1 MKKIILYIL
10 VTLAFLKADAQA
22 NAVCCPEKFELKQL
36 INDRQCDLV
45 CDSSFKELGTAVG
58 IPPNGPGPGQQGP
71 SIVACKNSPMTYL
84 VIPNLPGFTYSWAVT
99 GGTVGSPNPGN
110 PVTIN
115 WGNVT
120 KGSIVV
126 TISNADGSCV
136 RKIAYTICLLDKPVA
151 NFTFSP
157 SSPLC
162 INQLIQFNN
171 SSIGGATYFWDFGDT
186 GPLATSQD
194 ENPQHIYTATGT
206 YVVTL
211 VVKSKSNG
219 CGCTDTIK
227 QTIVVND
234 GPGISGCD
242 KMLCPGD
249 TATYCST
256 KNCTGGY
263 SWSVTG
269 GTIIG
274 SSTTQC
280 VRVVWDVAQPGTL
293 PATITLNT
301 TGCGGCPSTTMPVNI
316 VWPAIPIQGNTV
328 VCVGSTETYSLPVMP
343 GTFYSWSLSGGGNI
357 VNFGMYPNAFP
368 NNNPQINI
376 DWTTPGTYNLTVNYT
391 NPNTKKKCGGTY
403 TLSITVKP
411 RFKIMGMTSVC
422 AGTTGTYMTQ
432 DFSLA
437 DWTITGG
444 VAGTDYT
451 FVTGP
456 NGVSN
461 LQVNWITSGVYQI
474 CGQPITANAANYC
487 NTNPV
492 CVSVLVKPVP
502 VVSLGGSNTVC
513 PNVLTNYVASSTPSG
528 SSFTWSVTPTLAQ
541 SPAPYGT
548 YDENASIIFNGTAPW
563 VVTAQT
569 IMNGCAASASIT
581 VNQLPPPTLSGGPF
595 TACIGGQ
602 ITVGPATGTGP
613 FTWSTSPAAT
623 LISPQGGTSATYE
636 IHGSGTIT
644 VSNCGGTSNAITVTA
659 INPPV
664 IAITATGTLCPLT
677 MQLSVPAGPA
687 GTSYQWTLAGSP
699 VGTSSPVY
707 TLPTPGLYAVL
718 VTYQTGCKSFA
729 SYTVAPVP
737 LPTVSISTGDPLIWC
752 LPSTPSVNLTSFTL
766 STGCTYQWLLN
777 GNPIIGATA
786 STYPA
791 TVSGNYQVTI
801 NCNNCKA
808 ISNTITVQQITCPS
822 GPCTPPVPNNPLTS
836 IVVTYNSPGCNQ
848 KTFNLAPTFT
858 PCPGGIV
865 TWNFGDGGTATGYPV
880 THTYALPGVYG
891 VTASITCNG
900 CTFTILSSVEVPLL
914 PDFNYSVTCTPGG
927 GHNITLNNTSQTLGG
942 WTVGSIT
949 WNSSG
954 PGCSSTSGSGNT
966 FIVNAPPGCSPT
978 VTMTITVT
986 KGTQS
991 CTLSKIVPFT
1001 FALSPLAINTTACNL
1016 PNVCKDQ
1023 TYAFTSSMTGVLYA
1037 WTVNGTPVSQNST
1050 LSYAFATTGSQTVGL
1065 TVTDVFG
1072 CTYTASLNVNVVTP
1086 PPFSITPSPI
1096 IKVCQAPCA
1105 TTGSI
1110 LTATPG
1116 FTNYQWYQNGNQ
1128 ITGATLSTYTITGPS
1143 PIGTYYATAQS
1154 SPNCCSVQSNTV
1166 SVVYHPK
1173 PQANIIANTNN
1184 CINSVPYTI
1193 NNSSFPNTVSANST
1207 FTAGYNYE
1215 WFLNNL
1221 GTPIYNSNTTNY
1233 LTYTI
1238 NSFGTYTFIV
1248 RVTDGATGCCN
1259 LDTICIA
1266 FSQNPTVNIV
1276 PGGPLCQG
1284 VPVTLTATAGPASP
1298 STYYYGWENGQ
1309 TGQTHVVQAAGIY
1322 GVTAMDNYGCNASA
1336 FVTIKPLPYVA
1347 LFPQGCD
1354 TICLG
1359 DTSHL
1364 YFPLPTNISNMPA
1377 YTITWS
1383 PGGVAGT
1390 TSPFTLGSLGLGS
1403 HTITATVTM
1412 NGCTATTESYY
1423 VFVKNCDTCNCK
1435 ESYWKDGPLW
1445 TNINTGEQIKIDC
1458 KKEPFTYVIQGDHC
1472 KDSFMLSGTYICKG
1486 KDCPGKVVFSLYD
1499 ANTNNYIGGGSGS
1512 YTVPSNLP
1520 NGSYYVTIY
1529 AYCGDL
1535 KCDSCKINIKKD
1547 CDKGCDC
1554 NKPEAQIRPVLTINN
1569 VQKPIKCGDE
1579 FKVNCLSNV
1588 TLSANYNCIPSNCP
1602 ATITYQLTGPISQTG
1617 TLPLSLSG
1625 LPAGSYSIVLMAYC
1639 GGKLCKECKLNF
1651 VVECEKDCCP
1661 YDIKANLISQTTTMS
1676 PGGTNL
1682 LVNQGFNFSG
1692 LTGASLTE
1700 IRAEVLSYNLT
1711 SQFPEQC
1718 IGCKNLP
1725 KGWASIYDGN
1735 VMGPVVPKVNLA
1747 GVMTNAPLNVST
1759 LSPYSNPRE
1768 IVWNN
1773 GGAVFGIV
1781 QPVTVGFILPK
1792 PSPLE
1797 CCDAMADICV
1807 KFTFRDK
1814 DCKECEVVICFKV
1827 AIKKK

>member
-1 MKKIILYIL
+1 MKKLILYIL
-10 VTLAFLKADAQA
+10 VSLAFLKADAQA

-36 INDRQCDLV
+36 INDRQCDLL
-45 CDSSFKELGTAVG
+45 CDSSFKELGTAG
-58 IPPNGPGPGQQGP
+58 QIPPVLNPVQKPA
-71 SIVACKNSPMTYL
+71 IIACKNSAMSYL
-84 VIPNLPGFTYSWAVT
+84 VIPNLPGFTYNWSVT
-99 GGTVGSPNPGN
+99 GGTVSPNPGN

-120 KGSIVV
+120 KGTIVV

-136 RKIAYTICLLDKPVA
+136 RKIAYDVCLLDKPVA
-151 NFTFSP
+151 NFSFSP

-162 INQLIQFNN
+162 INQLIQFSN
-171 SSIGGATYFWDFGDT
+171 SSIGGATYFWDFGDGT
-186 GPLATSQD
+186 TSTD
-194 ENPQHIYTATGT
+194 VNPQHTYTAVNNTPG

-211 VVKSKSNG
+211 IVKSKSNG
-219 CGCTDTIK
+219 CGCSDTIR

-256 KNCTGGY
+256 KSCSGY
-263 SWSVTG
+263 SWSVNG

-274 SSTTQC
+274 SSTGNC
-280 VRVVWDVAQPGTL
+280 VRVVWNVAQPGTL

-301 TGCGGCPSTTMPVNI
+301 TGCGSCPSTTMPVNI
-316 VWPAIPIQGNTV
+316 VWPAIPIQGNTL
-328 VCVGSTETYSLPVMP
+328 VCVGNTETYSLPVMP

-357 VNFGMYPNAFP
+357 VNSGMYPNAYP

-376 DWTTPGTYNLTVNYT
+376 NWTTPGTYNLTVNYT
-391 NPNTKKKCGGTY
+391 NPNTKKKCGGSY

-411 RFKIMGMTSVC
+411 KFKITGMTSVC
-422 AGTTGTYMTQ
+422 AGTTGIYMTQ

-437 DWTITGG
+437 DWTVTGG
-444 VAGTDYT
+444 VLGTDYT
-451 FVTGP
+451 FATGP
-456 NGVSN
+456 NGVSS
-461 LQVNWITSGVYQI
+461 LQVNWINSGTYQL
-474 CGQPITANAANYC
+474 CGQPISANIPNYC
-487 NTNPV
+487 NASPV
-492 CVSVLVKPVP
+492 CVSVLVKPTPIVT
-502 VVSLGGSNTVC
+502 VGGSNLVC
-513 PNVLTNYVASSTPSG
+513 NGVLTNYVASSNIPG
-528 SSFTWSVTPTLAQ
+528 GNFTWSVVPGIAQ
-541 SPAPYGT
+541 PPAPYGAN
-548 YDENASIIFNGTAPW
+548 DENASIIFNGTGPW
-563 VVTAQT
+563 FVSASTTV
-569 IMNGCAASASIT
+569 NGCIGANSVT
-581 VNQLPPPTLSGGPF
+581 VNQVPPPTLTGGPF

-623 LISPQGGTSATYE
+623 LVSPQGGSTATYE

-644 VSNCGGTSNAITVTA
+644 VSNCGGSSAAIAVNATLPPAIT
-659 INPPV
+659 
-664 IAITATGTLCPLT
+664 ITPSGSLCAGNL
-677 MQLSVPAGPA
+677 QLSAPAG
-687 GTSYQWTLAGSP
+687 GTYAWTGGATTQTINVTNP
-699 VGTSSPVY
+699 GTYSVVV
-707 TLPTPGLYAVL
+707 TFPG
-718 VTYQTGCKSFA
+718 GCKSVA
-729 SYTVAPVP
+729 TYVVAPVP
-737 LPTVSISTGDPLIWC
+737 LPTVTISTGDPLYYC
-752 LPSTPSVNLTSFTL
+752 NVTPAVTFQAFTL
-766 STGCTYQWLLN
+766 GVGCTYQWYLN
-777 GNPIIGATA
+777 GSPISGATLP
-786 STYPA
+786 TYFTNA
-791 TVSGNYQVTI
+791 AGTYYVKI
-801 NCNNCKA
+801 NCGGCIA
-808 ISNTITVQQITCPS
+808 TSNSITVVY
-822 GPCTPPVPNNPLTS
+822 TP
-836 IVVTYNSPGCNQ
+836 G
-848 KTFNLAPTFT
+848 
-858 PCPGGIV
+858 PCPGNCTPNPPISNPLSAITV
-865 TWNFGDGGTATGYPV
+865 TGCNPKTFSVNLTGCSGTVNWTFGDGGTATGTTV
-880 THTYALPGVYG
+880 THTYLNAGVYG
-891 VTASITCNG
+891 VTATVNCNG
-900 CTFTILSSVEVPLL
+900 CPFTVITNAQVPVVA
-914 PDFNYSVTCTPGG
+914 DFNYSVSCGLNGSNT
-927 GHNITLNNTSQTLGG
+927 IVMNNTSNVLGG
-942 WTVGSIT
+942 WTIT
-949 WNSSG
+949 NVAW
-954 PGCSSTSGSGNT
+954 SSTCGTPASGTGNT
-966 FIVNAPPGCSPT
+966 YTLNTTIGCSPT

-986 KGTQS
+986 NINTGQV
-991 CTLSKIVPFT
+991 CTDVKIVPFT
-1001 FALSPLAINTTACNL
+1001 FASSPLTIIGPTT
-1016 PNVCKDQ
+1016 VCKDQ
-1023 TYAFTSSMTGVLYA
+1023 TYSFSSSMTGVLYQ
-1037 WTVNGTPVSQNST
+1037 WTVNGTPVSQNSV
-1050 LSYAFATTGSQTVGL
+1050 LSYAFNGVPPNPVLGL
-1065 TVTDVFG
+1065 TVTDASG
-1072 CTYTASLNVNVVTP
+1072 CQFNTTVNLTVVTP
-1086 PPFSITPSPI
+1086 PVLNITPAPI
-1096 IKVCQAPCA
+1096 VKICQAPCV
-1105 TTGSI
+1105 TTGSV

-1116 FTNYQWYQNGNQ
+1116 FTNYEWFQNGVSL
-1128 ITGATLSTYTITGPS
+1128 GAPSNSNTYTITGAN
-1143 PIGTYYATAQS
+1143 PIGTYYVQAQS
-1154 SPNCCSVQSNTV
+1154 SPNSCNVTSNTV

-1173 PQANIIANTNN
+1173 PQAQIIANTNN

-1193 NNSSFPNTVSANST
+1193 NNSSFPNTVSANNA

-1221 GTPIYNSNTTNY
+1221 GTPIFNSNTTNY

-1276 PGGPLCQG
+1276 PAGPLCQG
-1284 VPVTLTATAGPASP
+1284 APVTLTATAGPGSP
-1298 STYYYGWENGQ
+1298 SSYYYGWENGQ

-1364 YFPLPTNISNMPA
+1364 YFPLPTNSSNLPN
-1377 YTITWS
+1377 YVITWS
-1383 PGGVAGT
+1383 PGGVGGT
-1390 TSPFTLGSLGLGS
+1390 TSPFTLGSLGLGA
-1403 HTITATVTM
+1403 HIITASVTM
-1412 NGCTATTESYY
+1412 NGCTSTTEAYN

-1499 ANTNNYIGGGSGS
+1499 ANTNSYIGGGSGS
-1512 YTVPSNLP
+1512 YTIPSNLP

-1569 VQKPIKCGDE
+1569 VQKPVKCGDE

-1651 VVECEKDCCP
+1651 IVECEKECCP
-1661 YDIKANLISQTTTMS
+1661 YDIKATLQSQTTSLS

-1718 IGCKNLP
+1718 IGCKNLS

-1735 VMGPVVPKVNLA
+1735 VMGPVIPKVNLA
-1747 GVMTNAPLNVST
+1747 GVMTNAPLNVSS
-1759 LSPYSNPRE
+1759 LPAYSNPRE
-1768 IVWNN
+1768 IIWNN
-1773 GGAVFGIV
+1773 GGAIFSIV

-1792 PSPLE
+1792 PSPLD
-1797 CCDAMADICV
+1797 CCDAVAEICV

-1827 AIKKK
+1827 PVKKK

>member
-1 MKKIILYIL
+1 MKKLILFIFISL
-10 VTLAFLKADAQA
+10 VFIKTNAQV

-36 INDRQCDLV
+36 INNRQCDLL
-45 CDSSFKELGTAVG
+45 CDSSFKELGTAAGQV
-58 IPPNGPGPGQQGP
+58 PPVLNPQQKP
-71 SIVACKNSPMTYL
+71 AIVACKNSQMTYL
-84 VIPNLPGFTYSWAVT
+84 VIPNLQPTFTYTWTVT
-99 GGTVGSPNPGN
+99 GGTIISTNPGN

-136 RKIAYTICLLDKPVA
+136 RKIAYDICLQDKPVA
-151 NFTFSP
+151 GFNFSP

-162 INQLIQFNN
+162 VNQMVQFNN
-171 SSIGGATYFWDFGDT
+171 TSIGGATYFWDFGDGT
-186 GPLATSQD
+186 TSTD
-194 ENPQHIYTATGT
+194 VNPQHTYTAVNNSPG

-227 QTIVVND
+227 QTIVVQD

-256 KNCTGGY
+256 KICTGGY
-263 SWSVTG
+263 SWSVNG

-274 SSTTQC
+274 SSTGKC
-280 VRVVWDVAQPGTL
+280 VTVVWNVAQPGTL

-301 TGCGGCPSTTMPVNI
+301 TGCGSCPTTTMPVNI
-316 VWPAIPIQGNTV
+316 VWPAIPIQGNTL

-343 GTFYSWSLSGGGNI
+343 GTFYSWTLSGGGNI
-357 VNFGMYPNAFP
+357 VNTGLYPAGYP
-368 NNNPQINI
+368 INNPQINI

-391 NPNTKKKCGGTY
+391 NPNTKKKCGGSY

-411 RFKIMGMTSVC
+411 KFKISGMTSVC
-422 AGTTGTYMTQ
+422 AGTPGMYMTQ

-437 DWTITGG
+437 DWTVTGG
-444 VAGTDYT
+444 VLGTDYT
-451 FVTGP
+451 FSTGP

-461 LQVNWITSGVYQI
+461 LQVNWITSGVYQL
-474 CGQPITANAANYC
+474 CGQPIAANAGNYC

-492 CVSVLVKPVP
+492 CVSVLVKPTP
-502 VVSLGGSNTVC
+502 VVTLGGSNLVC
-513 PNVLTNYVASSTPSG
+513 PNVLTNYVASSTPAG
-528 SSFTWSVTPTLAQ
+528 SNFVWSVSPTLAQ
-541 SPAPYGT
+541 PPAPYGT

-563 VVTAQT
+563 TVTAST
-569 IMNGCAASASIT
+569 TLNGCAGSDVIT
-581 VNQLPPPTLSGGPF
+581 VNQVPPPVLTGGPF

-602 ITVGPATGTGP
+602 ITTGITVSGAGPI
-613 FTWSTSPAAT
+613 TWSSSPAVT
-623 LISPQGGTSATYE
+623 LISGQGTASPIYE
-636 IHGSGTIT
+636 VHANGTIT
-644 VSNCGGTSNAITVTA
+644 VSNCGGTSNAIAVTA
-659 INPPV
+659 TNPPA
-664 IAITATGTLCPLT
+664 ITITATGSLCAGTL
-677 MQLSVPAGPA
+677 QLSAPAG
-687 GTSYQWTLAGSP
+687 GTYQWSGGSNATTQTINVTIP
-699 VGTSSPVY
+699 GTY
-707 TLPTPGLYAVL
+707 TVVVTFPG
-718 VTYQTGCKSFA
+718 GCKSVA
-729 SYTVAPVP
+729 TYVVAPVP
-737 LPTVSISTGDPLIWC
+737 LPTVTISTGDPLYYC
-752 LPSTPSVNLTSFTL
+752 NVTPSVTFQAFTL
-766 STGCTYQWLLN
+766 GVGCTYQWYLN
-777 GNPIIGATA
+777 GSPISGATLP
-786 STYPA
+786 TYFTNSA
-791 TVSGNYQVTI
+791 GTYYVKI
-801 NCNNCKA
+801 NCGGCVA
-808 ISNTITVQQITCPS
+808 TSNSITV
-822 GPCTPPVPNNPLTS
+822 V
-836 IVVTYNSPGCNQ
+836 YSPG
-848 KTFNLAPTFT
+848 
-858 PCPGGIV
+858 PCPGNCTPVPPISNPLSAITV
-865 TWNFGDGGTATGYPV
+865 TGCNPKTFSVNLTGCSGTVSWTFGDGGTATGTTV
-880 THTYALPGVYG
+880 THTYLNAGVYG
-891 VTASITCNG
+891 VTATVNCNG
-900 CTFTILSSVEVPLL
+900 CPFTVITNAQVPVVA
-914 PDFNYSVTCTPGG
+914 DFNYSVACGLNGSNT
-927 GHNITLNNTSQTLGG
+927 ITMNNTSNVLGG
-942 WTVGSIT
+942 WTITSVNWTSTPCGS
-949 WNSSG
+949 
-954 PGCSSTSGSGNT
+954 PGTGNT
-966 FIVNAPPGCSPT
+966 YTVNAPLGCSPT

-986 KGTQS
+986 NTATGQV
-991 CTLSKIVPFT
+991 CTDVKTVPFT
-1001 FALSPLAINTTACNL
+1001 FASSPLTINGPTT
-1016 PNVCKDQ
+1016 VCKDQ
-1023 TYAFTSSMTGVLYA
+1023 TYSFSSSMTGVLYQ
-1037 WTVNGTPVSQNST
+1037 WTVNGTPVSQNSV
-1050 LSYAFATTGSQTVGL
+1050 LNYAFNGVPANPVLGL
-1065 TVTDVFG
+1065 TVTDAFG
-1072 CTYTASLNVNVVTP
+1072 CSFNTTVQLNVVTAP
-1086 PPFSITPSPI
+1086 TLSITPSPI
-1096 IKVCQAPCA
+1096 VKVCQAPCL
-1105 TTGSI
+1105 TTGSV

-1116 FTNYQWYQNGNQ
+1116 FTNYEWFQNGVSL
-1128 ITGATLSTYTITGPS
+1128 GAPSGSNTYTITGPS
-1143 PIGTYYATAQS
+1143 PIGTYYVQAQS
-1154 SPNCCSVQSNTV
+1154 QPNLCNVKSNTV

-1173 PQANIIANTNN
+1173 PQAQIVANTNN
-1184 CINSVPYTI
+1184 CVNSVPYTI
-1193 NNSSFPNTVSANST
+1193 NNASFPNTVSANNA
-1207 FTAGYNYE
+1207 FNPNYNYE

-1221 GTPIYNSNTTNY
+1221 GTPIFNSNTTNY

-1238 NSFGTYTFIV
+1238 NSFGTYTFIL
-1248 RVTDGATGCCN
+1248 RVTDVTTGCCN

-1284 VPVTLTATAGPASP
+1284 APVTLTATAGPGSPAS
-1298 STYYYGWENGQ
+1298 YYYGWENGQ

-1322 GVTAMDNYGCNASA
+1322 GVTAMDSYGCNASA

-1364 YFPLPTNISNMPA
+1364 YFPLPTNNSNQPS
-1377 YTITWS
+1377 YVITWS

-1403 HTITATVTM
+1403 HTITASVSM
-1412 NGCTATTESYY
+1412 NGCTAATEAYN
-1423 VFVKNCDTCNCK
+1423 VFVKNCDTCNCN
-1435 ESYWKDGPLW
+1435 ESYWKEGPLW
-1445 TNINTGEQIKIDC
+1445 TNINTGEQTKIEC
-1458 KKEPFTYVIQGDHC
+1458 KKEPFTYIIQGDHC

-1512 YTVPSNLP
+1512 YTIPSNLP

-1588 TLSANYNCIPSNCP
+1588 TLTANYFCIPQNCP
-1602 ATITYQLTGPISQTG
+1602 ATVTYQLTGPISQTG

-1651 VVECEKDCCP
+1651 EVVCEKDCCP
-1661 YDIKANLISQTTTMS
+1661 YDIKATLQSQTTTMS

-1682 LVNQGFNFSG
+1682 LVNQAFNFTG

-1735 VMGPVVPKVNLA
+1735 VMGPVIPKVNLA
-1747 GVMTNAPLNVST
+1747 GVMTNAPLNVSS
-1759 LSPYSNPRE
+1759 LSAYSNPRE

-1773 GGAVFGIV
+1773 GGSIFSIV
-1781 QPVTVGFILPK
+1781 QPVSLGFILPK
-1792 PSPLE
+1792 PSPLD
-1797 CCDAMADICV
+1797 CCDATAEICV

-1814 DCKECEVVICFKV
+1814 DCKECEVIICFKV